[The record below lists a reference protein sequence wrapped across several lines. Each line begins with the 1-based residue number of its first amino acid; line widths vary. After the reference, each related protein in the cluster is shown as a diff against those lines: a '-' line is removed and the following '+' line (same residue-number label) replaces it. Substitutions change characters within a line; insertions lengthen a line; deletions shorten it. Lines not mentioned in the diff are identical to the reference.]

1 MREDAALVA
10 PEISF
15 ATADDA
21 HARIV
26 TEAALRVMR
35 CVRVLQDGLAKLG
48 QCLVELIVFIMRR
61 EQSASVAGHRL
72 VH

>member
-1 MREDAALVA
+1 MGEDAALVA
-10 PEISF
+10 SEISF
-15 ATADDA
+15 AAADDA

-35 CVRVLQDGLAKLG
+35 CIGVLQNGLAKLG
-48 QCLVELIVFIMRR
+48 ECLVELIVFLMRR
-61 EQSASVAGHRL
+61 EQSASIAGHRL